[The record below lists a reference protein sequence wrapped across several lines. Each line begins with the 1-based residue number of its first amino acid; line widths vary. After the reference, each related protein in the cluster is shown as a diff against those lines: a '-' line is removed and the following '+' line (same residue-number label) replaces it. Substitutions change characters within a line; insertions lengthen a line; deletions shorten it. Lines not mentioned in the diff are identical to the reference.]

1 MPFLSYI
8 LHFIASATS
17 ACSGCVQTQRP
28 ILHIAFLLT
37 MANISFAAEKAN
49 PQRAVNTVV
58 LDENGV
64 KNLKI
69 ETVET
74 EETDFEETIFSL
86 GRIESIPEKRAVVSS
101 RIPGRVIEI
110 KASVGDLIE
119 AGAEVVKIESR
130 QAGDPPPSVVLKAPL
145 GGLVSSSE
153 SRLGQPVEPDKALLE
168 ITDLS
173 EVFAVARVPEH
184 LAGKLKP
191 GTIAHIRLSA
201 LPDEKFEGTL
211 LRFGT
216 AADKE
221 SGTLDAVFR
230 LPNPSLTLRP
240 DMRAEFSI
248 VLSKREGI
256 VSIPR
261 QALQGDVLDR
271 FVYVEDFDLKNAF
284 VKAPV
289 VLGAQNDR
297 FVEIVSGLL
306 PGDKVVT
313 RGAYSLAFAGKG
325 SVSLKEALDA
335 AHGHEH
341 AADGSELTPEQKA
354 GKGHD
359 HGNEHGHGAELGM
372 STLTLFS
379 LATNGLLVILLVV
392 AMLRRSKNDS
402 DTVPPRNA
410 QPKTEAH

>member
-1 MPFLSYI
+1 MLKKLTLTLLPTLA
-8 LHFIASATS
+8 LMA
-17 ACSGCVQTQRP
+17 V
-28 ILHIAFLLT
+28 AFG
-37 MANISFAAEKAN
+37 AEKAD
-49 PQRAVNTVV
+49 PQRAANTVV

-86 GRIESIPEKRAVVSS
+86 GRIEAIPAKRAVVSS
-101 RIPGRVIEI
+101 RISGRVIEI
-110 KASVGDLIE
+110 KASIGDLVEI
-119 AGAEVVKIESR
+119 GADVVKIESR
-130 QAGDPPPSVVLKAPL
+130 QPGDPPPSVMLKAPL
-145 GGLVSSSE
+145 SGLVSASE
-153 SRLGQPVEPDKALLE
+153 SRLGEPVEPDKALLE
-168 ITDLS
+168 ITDLG

-184 LAGKLKP
+184 LAGKLKA
-191 GTIAHIRLSA
+191 GAVAHIRVSA
-201 LPDEKFEGTL
+201 LPDEKFDGTL

-248 VLSKREGI
+248 VLGKREG
-256 VSIPR
+256 VVTVPR
-261 QALQGDVLDR
+261 AALQGDALNR

-284 VKAPV
+284 VKTPV
-289 VLGAQNDR
+289 VVGAQNDR

-325 SVSLKEALDA
+325 SLSLKEALDA

-341 AADGSELTPEQKA
+341 AADGGELTDAQKA
-354 GKGHD
+354 AKGQGGEEGHEHGKGV
-359 HGNEHGHGAELGM
+359 GM
-372 STLTLFS
+372 LTIFS
-379 LATNGLLVILLVV
+379 FAGNGLLLVLLIV
-392 AMLRRSKNDS
+392 AMRRKPKAD
-402 DTVPPRNA
+402 DEPAAPA
-410 QPKTEAH
+410 AKPQPKAEAH

>member
-1 MPFLSYI
+1 MKPTLYFTTLCA
-8 LHFIASATS
+8 LAA
-17 ACSGCVQTQRP
+17 V
-28 ILHIAFLLT
+28 AFG
-37 MANISFAAEKAN
+37 AEKSD
-49 PQRAVNTVV
+49 PQRAANTVV

-86 GRIESIPEKRAVVSS
+86 GRIAVIPAKRAVVSS

-110 KASVGDLIE
+110 KATLGDLVLV
-119 AGAEVVKIESR
+119 GADVAKIESR
-130 QAGDPPPSVVLKAPL
+130 QPGDPPPSVILKAPL
-145 GGLVSSSE
+145 GGLVTASDARIGE
-153 SRLGQPVEPDKALLE
+153 PVDPDKALLE

-184 LAGKLKP
+184 LAGKLKA
-191 GTIAHIRLSA
+191 GAVAHIRVSA
-201 LPDEKFEGTL
+201 LPDEKFDGTL

-248 VLSKREGI
+248 VLAKRAG
-256 VSIPR
+256 VVTVPR
-261 QALQGDVLDR
+261 AALQGDALSR
-271 FVYVEDFDLKNAF
+271 FVYVEDFGLKNAF
-284 VKAPV
+284 VKTLV
-289 VLGAQNDR
+289 VTGAQNDR

-341 AADGSELTPEQKA
+341 SADGGELTDAQKA
-354 GKGHD
+354 AKGKGGEEGH
-359 HGNEHGHGAELGM
+359 EHGTGKGGVGM
-372 STLTLFS
+372 LTIFA
-379 LATNGLLVILLVV
+379 LAGNGLLLVLLVV
-392 AMLRRSKNDS
+392 SMMRK
-402 DTVPPRNA
+402 PRA
-410 QPKTEAH
+410 DEPETPAAKSPAKTEAH

>member
-1 MPFLSYI
+1 MKPTLYFTTLFA
-8 LHFIASATS
+8 LAA
-17 ACSGCVQTQRP
+17 V
-28 ILHIAFLLT
+28 AFG
-37 MANISFAAEKAN
+37 AEKSD
-49 PQRAVNTVV
+49 PQRAANTVV

-86 GRIESIPEKRAVVSS
+86 GRVAVIPAKRAVVSS
-101 RIPGRVIEI
+101 RIAGRVLEI
-110 KASVGDLIE
+110 KATLGDLVQV
-119 AGAEVVKIESR
+119 GADVAKIESR
-130 QAGDPPPSVVLKAPL
+130 QPGDPPPSVILKAPL
-145 GGLVSSSE
+145 SGLVTASDARIGE
-153 SRLGQPVEPDKALLE
+153 PVDPDKALLE

-184 LAGKLKP
+184 LAGRLKA
-191 GTIAHIRLSA
+191 GAVAHIRVSA
-201 LPDEKFEGTL
+201 LPDEKFDGTL

-248 VLSKREGI
+248 VLGKREGV

-261 QALQGDVLDR
+261 AALQGDALNR
-271 FVYVEDFDLKNAF
+271 FVYVEDFGLKNAY
-284 VKAPV
+284 VKTQV

-297 FVEIVSGLL
+297 FVEIVTGLL

-341 AADGSELTPEQKA
+341 AADGGELTDAQKAAKGHAGEDGHEHGA
-354 GKGHD
+354 GKG
-359 HGNEHGHGAELGM
+359 M
-372 STLTLFS
+372 SKVTLFS
-379 LATNGLLVILLVV
+379 FAANGLLLVLLVV
-392 AMLRRSKNDS
+392 SMLRKPKADDEPAAPAAKS
-402 DTVPPRNA
+402 PA
-410 QPKTEAH
+410 KTEAH

>member
-1 MPFLSYI
+1 MKLIPFL
-8 LHFIASATS
+8 AT
-17 ACSGCVQTQRP
+17 
-28 ILHIAFLLT
+28 LLALVT
-37 MANISFAAEKAN
+37 VAVSAEKAD
-49 PQRAVNTVV
+49 PHRATNTVV
-58 LDENGV
+58 LDESGV

-86 GRIESIPEKRAVVSS
+86 GRIQAMPVRRAVVSS

-110 KASVGDLIE
+110 KATLGDLVP
-119 AGAEVVKIESR
+119 AGAEVAKIESR
-130 QAGDPPPSVVLKAPL
+130 QPGDPPPSIMLKAPL
-145 GGLVSSSE
+145 GGLVTASE
-153 SRLGQPVEPDKALLE
+153 ARIGEPVDPDKALLE

-184 LAGKLKP
+184 LAGKLKI
-191 GTIAHIRLSA
+191 GAVAHIRVSA
-201 LPDEKFEGTL
+201 LPEEKFEGTL

-216 AADKE
+216 VADKE

-230 LPNPSLTLRP
+230 LPNPSFTLRP

-248 VLSKREGI
+248 VLGKREGV
-256 VSIPR
+256 VSVPR
-261 QALQGDVLDR
+261 SALQGDALSR

-284 VKAPV
+284 VKTQV
-289 VLGAQNDR
+289 VVGSQNDR

-341 AADGSELTPEQKA
+341 NEDGSEKSAGQKSA
-354 GKGHD
+354 GHEHDDHD
-359 HGNEHGHGAELGM
+359 HAGARLGG
-372 STLTLFS
+372 LTLFS
-379 LATNGLLVILLVV
+379 FIANGLLLILLIV
-392 AMLRRSKNDS
+392 AMRRKPQS
-402 DTVPPRNA
+402 A
-410 QPKTEAH
+410 

>member
-1 MPFLSYI
+1 VSRNFAWLRGVPVTLPQSSAMPFLSYI

-130 QAGDPPPSVVLKAPL
+130 QAGDPPPSVMLKAPL

-230 LPNPSLTLRP
+230 LPNPSLTLRQTCGRSSRSFCP
-240 DMRAEFSI
+240 SA
-248 VLSKREGI
+248 
-256 VSIPR
+256 
-261 QALQGDVLDR
+261 
-271 FVYVEDFDLKNAF
+271 
-284 VKAPV
+284 
-289 VLGAQNDR
+289 
-297 FVEIVSGLL
+297 
-306 PGDKVVT
+306 
-313 RGAYSLAFAGKG
+313 RGSLAFRARLCRAM
-325 SVSLKEALDA
+325 SLTGLF
-335 AHGHEH
+335 
-341 AADGSELTPEQKA
+341 
-354 GKGHD
+354 
-359 HGNEHGHGAELGM
+359 M
-372 STLTLFS
+372 S
-379 LATNGLLVILLVV
+379 
-392 AMLRRSKNDS
+392 
-402 DTVPPRNA
+402 
-410 QPKTEAH
+410 KTST